1 MSRYVFLFDLDST
14 ITREEIFPAI
24 SKELGLTEKLRALS
38 RNNIWGEI
46 PYKQRFLQGVELFK
60 EFPISEM
67 CKKIGEI
74 ALNEK
79 LAEFIRNNQ
88 DRCYI
93 VTNILDVWLEELAA
107 KLRMERNL
115 FCSKALVKNDYIEEV
130 FSIVDKNA
138 VISQMVLPFVADGD
152 GNNDAEMIEAAE
164 IGIGYGGVHDIAPA
178 VLASASHV
186 VYQED
191 KLVEFL
197 ERLV

>member
-24 SKELGLTEKLRALS
+24 SKELGLTEKRRALS

-60 EFPISEM
+60 EIPISEM

-79 LAEFIRNNQ
+79 LAEFIRNHQ

-138 VISQMVLPFVADGD
+138 VISQMVLPFVAVGD

-186 VYQED
+186 IYQEY